1 MTDAPPTTVV
11 DATLLGA
18 TVPGVGPERRVD
30 VRIEH
35 GRVAAI
41 AAHLDRSDTDV
52 TDARGGLLIPG
63 LHDHHLHLLAMAA
76 TRWSLDVSAAAD
88 GAAFDA
94 AIRAASSTAAPT
106 DSPFESP
113 GWLRIVGYD
122 ERLGPLDRDRLDRL
136 APHRPVRVQ
145 HRSGAAWMLNG
156 EAQRLTGAAEAS
168 GWVFRYDDALGARW
182 RDNRGDDLAHA
193 LRDVSTSLASMGVTG
208 VTDATPFA
216 DASAFD
222 VLAAARRSGD
232 IAQHVTVTGGP
243 ALATTSAPA
252 GLDRGPVKLVVRDD
266 ALPSPDELAM
276 HIDAAHRASRCVAV
290 HCVTRVAA
298 VVALAAWRAAGHLP
312 GDRIEH
318 GSVLPPEL
326 MDDLA
331 ELGLTVVTQPAFVAA
346 RGDRYLAD
354 VDPDDIAH
362 LYRCGSLTA
371 AGVGVGGST
380 DAPYGPA
387 DPWQAMRAAT
397 TRTTPSG
404 AVLGHAERVT
414 PSAALDLFLTS
425 LSDPGGRPRRV
436 AVGAVADL
444 CLLDAPE
451 AAVFADLDSARVAAT
466 WIAGRRVHGDG

>member
-94 AIRAASSTAAPT
+94 AVQGATSA
-106 DSPFESP
+106 DSPADSP

-122 ERLGPLDRDRLDRL
+122 EHLDPLDRDRLDRL

-156 EAQRLTGAAEAS
+156 AAQRLTGAVEAS
-168 GWVFRYDDALGARW
+168 GWVFRDDDALGARW
-182 RDNRGDDLAHA
+182 RDDRGDDLARA
-193 LRDVSTSLASMGVTG
+193 LREVSTSLASMGVTG

-232 IAQHVTVTGGP
+232 ISQHVMVTGGP
-243 ALATTSAPA
+243 ALATMSAPA
-252 GLDRGPVKLVVRDD
+252 GLVRGPVKLVVRDD
-266 ALPSPDELAM
+266 ALPSPDELAT
-276 HIDAAHRASRCVAV
+276 HIDAAHRARRCVAV

-326 MDDLA
+326 MNDLA
-331 ELGLTVVTQPAFVAA
+331 GLGLTVVTQPAFVAA